1 MEYRIVRS
9 ILFVVP
15 GREIDHFQ
23 AETIIRY
30 TEGLLRQQCFRLLVF
45 DLADTVF
52 MDSAGVGMMI
62 GLYREIRA
70 WGGAVYIIRMQSGVR
85 RIYRMAGLHKIIPC
99 YEDEAQ
105 FLAAVEGGGAGDKM
119 RLTMNAIAENEYFAR
134 VTVAAF
140 SAKMDPT
147 MEELS
152 DIKTAVSE
160 AVTNAVV
167 HGYDGKGGSVEIR
180 AEIQDEWLEVEIED
194 EGIGMDDVEL
204 AMEPLYTS
212 RPETNHAG
220 MGFTFMEAFMDELE
234 VTSTSGQGTK
244 VKMRKKIERPAVLR
258 SKKRSVR

>member
-1 MEYRIVRS
+1 MKDRYQPQMGRRFFMEYRIVRS

-52 MDSAGVGMMI
+52 IDSAGVGMMI

-105 FLAAVEGGGAGDKM
+105 FLAAVEGGGAGD
-119 RLTMNAIAENEYFAR
+119 
-134 VTVAAF
+134 
-140 SAKMDPT
+140 
-147 MEELS
+147 
-152 DIKTAVSE
+152 
-160 AVTNAVV
+160 
-167 HGYDGKGGSVEIR
+167 
-180 AEIQDEWLEVEIED
+180 
-194 EGIGMDDVEL
+194 
-204 AMEPLYTS
+204 
-212 RPETNHAG
+212 
-220 MGFTFMEAFMDELE
+220 
-234 VTSTSGQGTK
+234 
-244 VKMRKKIERPAVLR
+244 ER
-258 SKKRSVR
+258 

>member
-1 MEYRIVRS
+1 MKDRHQPQMGRRFFMEYRIVRS

-105 FLAAVEGGGAGDKM
+105 FLAAVEGGGAGD
-119 RLTMNAIAENEYFAR
+119 
-134 VTVAAF
+134 
-140 SAKMDPT
+140 
-147 MEELS
+147 
-152 DIKTAVSE
+152 
-160 AVTNAVV
+160 
-167 HGYDGKGGSVEIR
+167 
-180 AEIQDEWLEVEIED
+180 
-194 EGIGMDDVEL
+194 
-204 AMEPLYTS
+204 
-212 RPETNHAG
+212 
-220 MGFTFMEAFMDELE
+220 
-234 VTSTSGQGTK
+234 
-244 VKMRKKIERPAVLR
+244 ER
-258 SKKRSVR
+258 

>member
-1 MEYRIVRS
+1 MKDRHQPQIGRRFFMEYRIVRS

-105 FLAAVEGGGAGDKM
+105 LLAAVEGGGAGD
-119 RLTMNAIAENEYFAR
+119 
-134 VTVAAF
+134 
-140 SAKMDPT
+140 
-147 MEELS
+147 
-152 DIKTAVSE
+152 
-160 AVTNAVV
+160 
-167 HGYDGKGGSVEIR
+167 
-180 AEIQDEWLEVEIED
+180 
-194 EGIGMDDVEL
+194 
-204 AMEPLYTS
+204 
-212 RPETNHAG
+212 
-220 MGFTFMEAFMDELE
+220 
-234 VTSTSGQGTK
+234 
-244 VKMRKKIERPAVLR
+244 ER
-258 SKKRSVR
+258 

>member
-1 MEYRIVRS
+1 MKDRYQPQMGRRFFMEYRIVRS

-105 FLAAVEGGGAGDKM
+105 FLAAVEGGGAGD
-119 RLTMNAIAENEYFAR
+119 
-134 VTVAAF
+134 
-140 SAKMDPT
+140 
-147 MEELS
+147 
-152 DIKTAVSE
+152 
-160 AVTNAVV
+160 
-167 HGYDGKGGSVEIR
+167 
-180 AEIQDEWLEVEIED
+180 
-194 EGIGMDDVEL
+194 
-204 AMEPLYTS
+204 
-212 RPETNHAG
+212 
-220 MGFTFMEAFMDELE
+220 
-234 VTSTSGQGTK
+234 
-244 VKMRKKIERPAVLR
+244 ER
-258 SKKRSVR
+258 

>member
-1 MEYRIVRS
+1 MKDRHQPQMGRRFYMEYRIVRS

-105 FLAAVEGGGAGDKM
+105 FLAAVEGGGAGD
-119 RLTMNAIAENEYFAR
+119 
-134 VTVAAF
+134 
-140 SAKMDPT
+140 
-147 MEELS
+147 
-152 DIKTAVSE
+152 
-160 AVTNAVV
+160 
-167 HGYDGKGGSVEIR
+167 
-180 AEIQDEWLEVEIED
+180 
-194 EGIGMDDVEL
+194 
-204 AMEPLYTS
+204 
-212 RPETNHAG
+212 
-220 MGFTFMEAFMDELE
+220 
-234 VTSTSGQGTK
+234 
-244 VKMRKKIERPAVLR
+244 ER
-258 SKKRSVR
+258 

>member
-1 MEYRIVRS
+1 MKDRHQPQMGRRFFMEYRIVRS

-15 GREIDHFQ
+15 GREIDHFP

-105 FLAAVEGGGAGDKM
+105 FLAAVEGGGAGD
-119 RLTMNAIAENEYFAR
+119 
-134 VTVAAF
+134 
-140 SAKMDPT
+140 
-147 MEELS
+147 
-152 DIKTAVSE
+152 
-160 AVTNAVV
+160 
-167 HGYDGKGGSVEIR
+167 
-180 AEIQDEWLEVEIED
+180 
-194 EGIGMDDVEL
+194 
-204 AMEPLYTS
+204 
-212 RPETNHAG
+212 
-220 MGFTFMEAFMDELE
+220 
-234 VTSTSGQGTK
+234 
-244 VKMRKKIERPAVLR
+244 ER
-258 SKKRSVR
+258 